1 MIVSIGRGSD
11 LEACGP
17 LGEALADAAA
27 AAHAAEE
34 DDDDAAG
41 GGGGGAPQERNGSG
55 GVAIWRLLDINSSL
69 WSQPSFFL
77 TAAAGAG
84 ADAATAEAAEPAVQ
98 QES

>member
-69 WSQPSFFL
+69 WSQPSFF
-77 TAAAGAG
+77 
-84 ADAATAEAAEPAVQ
+84 
-98 QES
+98 